1 MNQSFFDQNYSG
13 IEILSFN
20 KFTVNLKYP
29 YLRTSF
35 VNQGKKVSKII
46 SETLP
51 NTFVLAFSAILIAI
65 FVGLIL
71 GIISALNKGNYIDL
85 FIQFISTIGM
95 SVPSFF
101 SAIIFAWI
109 FGFVLADIT
118 VNKNMVPF
126 DDKSPFVT
134 SGIRIGTAAVTTR
147 ALKAED
153 MIRIVDFIDEA
164 ITNNDNDSVL
174 SKIASEVKAFMSHRP
189 LFVG

>member
-1 MNQSFFDQNYSG
+1 MFGVITIIFFLFNVLPGDPAQMMLGQNQNSEQLDIVKKKYGFDKPLSDQYLLYINDLSPISFHSKDQQDYSFFDQNYSG

-71 GIISALNKGNYIDL
+71 GIISNPTYI
-85 FIQFISTIGM
+85 ISL
-95 SVPSFF
+95 
-101 SAIIFAWI
+101 IIYF
-109 FGFVLADIT
+109 L
-118 VNKNMVPF
+118 
-126 DDKSPFVT
+126 KS
-134 SGIRIGTAAVTTR
+134 
-147 ALKAED
+147 
-153 MIRIVDFIDEA
+153 
-164 ITNNDNDSVL
+164 
-174 SKIASEVKAFMSHRP
+174 
-189 LFVG
+189 